1 MIFIREIHPLS
12 AKLLNRIYCQSRH
25 HQVRQRAHCLIL
37 ASQGVKIEELKNIF
51 QVSYKTIY
59 NWFDR
64 WELEGVLGLYNK
76 PGRGRKP
83 TFNSSQKQIIRKWAK
98 QSPRQLKNVVQKVKE
113 EWGIEVSSKSI
124 KRILKILLMS
134 WHRMR
139 RGVKRKPPIQEYQ
152 EKKAQLSEF
161 KRLDAMR
168 RN

>member
-1 MIFIREIHPLS
+1 MIFIREIHPLC
-12 AKLLNRIYCQSRH
+12 AKLLNRIYRQSRH

-37 ASQGVKIEELKNIF
+37 ASQGVTIEELSNVF

-83 TFNSSQKQIIRKWAK
+83 TFNSSQEKTIRTWAK
-98 QSPRQLKNVVQKVKE
+98 QSPRQLKKVVQKVKE
-113 EWGIEVSSKSI
+113 EWNVEVSTKTI
-124 KRILKILLMS
+124 KRVLKMLSMS

-139 RGVKRKPPIQEYQ
+139 RGVRINPLSQEYQ

-161 KRLDAMR
+161 KRLDYQG
-168 RN
+168 